1 MKKFNVIM
9 EVWIDDKEYENTI
22 KDNREPSDFV
32 NAVLTDRPRDLGFV
46 IKSSVQEEEH
56 SLYDRLVKYR
66 DHLMQADAYNDL
78 EQEIIARACVGGVC
92 ED

>member
-1 MKKFNVIM
+1 MKKFSVVM
-9 EVWIDDKEYENTI
+9 EVFIEDKEYDDVV

-32 NAVLTDRPRDLGFV
+32 NAVLTDRPRDMGFV
-46 IKSSVQEEEH
+46 IKSSVLEEEH

-66 DHLMQADAYNDL
+66 DHLVQSDAYNDL
-78 EQEIIARACVGGVC
+78 ENEIIARACIGGVC